1 MGNLS
6 MAVPLSQVFT
16 DELWRSLMVLSGL
29 AVVLALYLGYGR
41 KHILLMRIL
50 LVFGVLLFVFL
61 TIFWK
66 NFAVAEYTLE
76 MSKRRQTSVPIP
88 EWNERG
94 E

>member
-1 MGNLS
+1 
-6 MAVPLSQVFT
+6 MAVPVCQVFT

-41 KHILLMRIL
+41 KQILLMRIM
-50 LVFGVLLFVFL
+50 LVLGVLLFVFL

-66 NFAVAEYTLE
+66 NFAVAEYLRET
-76 MSKRRQTSVPIP
+76 SKRRQSTVPVP
-88 EWNERG
+88 EWNERV